1 MFLRLDQYC
10 LQVPLNSI
18 MFLLIHNISN
28 SELARRIF
36 KFHYVSI
43 NSENQDRE
51 IPNELYAFKFHY
63 VSINSLFS
71 IAAFFKRLY
80 FKLHYVSINSVTFL
94 YLHCNIT
101 SL

>member
-1 MFLRLDQYC
+1 
-10 LQVPLNSI
+10 

-51 IPNELYAFKFHY
+51 IPNELYAFKFREY
-63 VSINSLFS
+63 PKACVNLQTDV
-71 IAAFFKRLY
+71 R
-80 FKLHYVSINSVTFL
+80 
-94 YLHCNIT
+94 
-101 SL
+101 